1 VIDLLD
7 SPPLAGLHRVVAIP
21 TLVRNIPKP
30 TPKVIGDLTNVER
43 IFVEIDIQP
52 HRFQRA

>member
-7 SPPLAGLHRVVAIP
+7 SPQLAGLHRVVAIP

-52 HRFQRA
+52 HRFQSA